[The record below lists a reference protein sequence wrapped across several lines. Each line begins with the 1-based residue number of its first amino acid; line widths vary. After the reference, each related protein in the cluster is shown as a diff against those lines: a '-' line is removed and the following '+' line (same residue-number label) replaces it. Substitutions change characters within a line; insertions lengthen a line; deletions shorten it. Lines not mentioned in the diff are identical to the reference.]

1 MSPKADRTRT
11 ETWTPVFDSVLEL
24 TGNARVA
31 SVYGA
36 IWRFAQ
42 RTGSCYASHRAIAER
57 VGVCRNTVVTCVGRL
72 KALGL
77 VKVVDRPGCPSLIT
91 PVPLRIG
98 KAEKTKGCAP
108 AQKEDTPTRPRPE
121 ARSCLQQQD
130 VPSVDL
136 SNTDTC
142 PGIGCPALGQLP
154 AQDLGTKRQDKRQQ
168 PAVPAGIRLLRGVC
182 KRYPPKET
190 WEFLCECL
198 GQEPDRARLE
208 ECYVQWRIAG
218 YKPTNYAWVSNWYRD
233 GIPEQR
239 PERRRRRKAN
249 PNIGTFGGSRIER

>member
-57 VGVCRNTVVTCVGRL
+57 VGVSRRTVVRHVAVLVRM
-72 KALGL
+72 GL
-77 VKVVDRPGCPSLIT
+77 IAVTGRPGCPSLIT
-91 PVPLRIG
+91 PVAALPCRD
-98 KAEKTKGCAP
+98 AMPPARVRKGP
-108 AQKEDTPTRPRPE
+108 PKEDRCPSAHCTPRHTVTG
-121 ARSCLQQQD
+121 AK
-130 VPSVDL
+130 
-136 SNTDTC
+136 
-142 PGIGCPALGQLP
+142 IGCDTVAHPPVPACH
-154 AQDLGTKRQDKRQQ
+154 TKRQDKRQQ

-239 PERRRRRKAN
+239 PERRRRKAN
-249 PNIGTFGGSRIER
+249 PRIGTFGGSRIER